1 MAETN
6 TFTVDTTPET
16 VTSLENL
23 TEEEYKDATL
33 IMQLLRDNLTLW
45 TSAENE
51 RSRVVN
57 LAIEQLR
64 ADSNA
69 NIKEMMLD
77 YQSSAS
83 FGKLIGTVLTASSGS
98 FLGTLLGMG

>member
-1 MAETN
+1 MLDP
-6 TFTVDTTPET
+6 TFP
-16 VTSLENL
+16 
-23 TEEEYKDATL
+23 
-33 IMQLLRDNLTLW
+33 
-45 TSAENE
+45 
-51 RSRVVN
+51 
-57 LAIEQLR
+57 
-64 ADSNA
+64 A